1 MDSHFLDHSN
11 GHLMLSHPLDIFKIL
26 VVFFINKLICK
37 FIGAHYHFEDI
48 QIVIFIIFVDKRA
61 FSLRFNGN
69 DEKITLRAYRKQGY
83 FIVLFNYGNP
93 LFMTNKIRV

>member
-11 GHLMLSHPLDIFKIL
+11 EHLMLSHPLQNISSFL
-26 VVFFINKLICK
+26 INKLICK
-37 FIGAHYHFEDI
+37 FIGACYHLEDI
-48 QIVIFIIFVDKRA
+48 QIVIFITFVNKRA

-69 DEKITLRAYRKQGY
+69 DGKTSLRAYRKQRS

-93 LFMTNKIRV
+93 LFMTNKITV